1 MHRKGGRVRRKAEFF
16 QEITRAGDDSLLT
29 KSWGGDREDKLFIGQ
44 PSFFAF
50 VDMDYFGLLTPV
62 KWIPDSYRSQGIM
75 VPVGFVTDFA
85 SVPRIFWSFLPPI
98 GRYGYA
104 ALFHDY
110 VYWQQEMTR
119 EKADRVF
126 KDTMEELGV
135 PRWKKAVLFS
145 AVRLFGGS
153 AWRNNAVL
161 KANGEKRT
169 LKKFPDN
176 LTMTWEAW
184 KKDPRAFE

>member
-1 MHRKGGRVRRKAEFF
+1 MRTKAEFF
-16 QEITRAGDDSLLT
+16 EKLKRAGDDSLST
-29 KSWGGDREDKLFIGQ
+29 KSWGGDREDKLFIGK
-44 PSFFAF
+44 PSFYAF
-50 VDMDYFGLLTPV
+50 VDMDYFGLLAPV
-62 KWIPDSYRSQGIM
+62 KWVPESYRSEGIA

-85 SVPRIFWSFLPPI
+85 SVPRILWSLFPPI

-110 VYWQQEMTR
+110 VYWQQVMTR

-135 PRWKKAVLFS
+135 TRWTKAVLFS

-153 AWRNNAVL
+153 AWRNNAAL
-161 KANGEKRT
+161 KANGEKRI
-169 LKKFPDN
+169 LKNFPDN
-176 LTMTWEAW
+176 LSTTWEAW
-184 KKDPRAFE
+184 KKDPRAYE